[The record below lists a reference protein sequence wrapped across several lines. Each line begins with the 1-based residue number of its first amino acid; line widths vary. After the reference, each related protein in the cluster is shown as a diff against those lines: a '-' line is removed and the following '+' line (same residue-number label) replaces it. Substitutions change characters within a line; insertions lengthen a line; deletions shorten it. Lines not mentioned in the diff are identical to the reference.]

1 MAISVTL
8 VLMRL
13 IGNILWLV
21 LGGLGI
27 AFGWLVV
34 GLVCCITI
42 VGIPVGVQAFKMASL
57 TLTPF
62 GKQVVYSNSVGSVLL
77 NIIWVIVVGLWMAI
91 AYLIAG
97 VLNCITVI
105 GVPFGIQSFKMAKLA
120 LWPFGTTIY

>member
-1 MAISVTL
+1 
-8 VLMRL
+8 MRL

-77 NIIWVIVVGLWMAI
+77 NIIWVIGVGLWMAI